1 MENMKLVI
9 AIVHDV
15 DAGPVVE
22 QLVARKYRVTR
33 VASTGGFL
41 RRGNVTLLVGVE
53 EQHVQPVIDV
63 LKETCSPPEPGQHR
77 ATVFVVDT
85 PHFEQV

>member
-1 MENMKLVI
+1 MKLVI
-9 AIVHDV
+9 AIVRDV
-15 DAGPVVE
+15 DAGPVTE
-22 QLVARKYRVTR
+22 QLVTHGHRVTR

-63 LKETCSPPEPGQHR
+63 FREVCSPPEPGQYR
-77 ATVFVVDT
+77 ATIFVVDAS
-85 PHFEQV
+85 HFEQV